1 MTIIE
6 EEVPTGKGA
15 LSIEICSEDPGG
27 IAEMASRPEIIR
39 IGICEDSEPDMRILR
54 KYLSEWQAEVNQ
66 GKRLTEEVPITL
78 DLKVSEFSD
87 AEGFYFS
94 YPDDPRFDV
103 LLLDI
108 HMSSL
113 DGFQLARSIR
123 DKDPRV
129 AIVFVTG
136 DPDYATRGYDVD
148 ASGYIV
154 KPIDRQEFYAI
165 MDKCF
170 LSLRHYKTELI
181 WETDGDLHK
190 IYQEDILYFESDG
203 HMITAVT
210 LYGRFTR
217 RLTWAEL
224 ETMIS
229 PNMFAR
235 IHRSYIVGLHHID
248 VISKDEVILD
258 DGSVLP
264 ISRRLGKDLREK
276 FVKFHTEK
284 DRRFF

>member
-1 MTIIE
+1 
-6 EEVPTGKGA
+6 
-15 LSIEICSEDPGG
+15 
-27 IAEMASRPEIIR
+27 MAPLN
-39 IGICEDSEPDMRILR
+39 DMRE
-54 KYLSEWQAEVNQ
+54 YLEYQEDVY
-66 GKRLTEEVPITL
+66 KR
-78 DLKVSEFSD
+78 
-87 AEGFYFS
+87 
-94 YPDDPRFDV
+94 
-103 LLLDI
+103 
-108 HMSSL
+108 
-113 DGFQLARSIR
+113 Q
-123 DKDPRV
+123 
-129 AIVFVTG
+129 
-136 DPDYATRGYDVD
+136 
-148 ASGYIV
+148 
-154 KPIDRQEFYAI
+154 
-165 MDKCF
+165 
-170 LSLRHYKTELI
+170 RHYKTELI

-284 DRRFF
+284 DRRFI